1 MSQRR
6 LWMLAILLVAVCLG
20 AVREFLFLNLNY
32 SIDHLANHREFS
44 YAHSAF
50 QRAVEGLS
58 LADLLLLKWALAI
71 LFVGLMAGLSVV
83 LARVLFNDHRY
94 RAHILIGFVAIGL
107 LALLLHLASSSFPA
121 LEGVSVKLLHLL
133 QYPVILFFIWAG
145 ALLQPAKA

>member
-6 LWMLAILLVAVCLG
+6 LWMLAILLVAICLG

-50 QRAVEGLS
+50 QRAVAGSS
-58 LADLLLLKWALAI
+58 LADLLRLKWALAV
-71 LFVGLMAGLSVV
+71 LFVGLMAGLSVL

-94 RAHILIGFVAIGL
+94 RVHILIGFFAIGL

-145 ALLQPAKA
+145 ALLQRPRA